1 MRNVEGKGWSEKV
14 VKWYFTLLLLFIV
27 LLISIVVTVGMGAV
41 SISYDRII
49 SMIFEKVGEAI
60 ASRSFEPFSAHLL
73 NSEENIFFN
82 IRLPRVIFGALV
94 GIALAVAGGVMQGV
108 FKNPMADPFI
118 LGISTGA
125 AVGAILGMTL
135 LASFGLGMRPLMA
148 FVGGVLTI
156 FIVYNIAKAGGKVA
170 IDTLLL
176 AGIAFGYFLYSLEWL
191 LLILFTDSPH
201 EILSWLIGY
210 LGNAQ
215 WEDVRYATI
224 PVLLGVFLTFIF
236 ARDLNAMLLGD
247 ETAHYLGIGVERV
260 KKILLVI
267 ASMITAITVA
277 FSGIIG
283 FVGLIIPHIT
293 RIIVGPDHRILLPA
307 CALFGA
313 IFVIWTDTLA
323 RTLLAPS
330 EIPVGVI
337 TPLFGAPLF
346 IYLLVTKKGSR

>member
-1 MRNVEGKGWSEKV
+1 MRKRKYRVWSEKV
-14 VKWYFTLLLLFIV
+14 AKWYLTLLLLFIV
-27 LLISIVVTVGMGAV
+27 LLVSIVITVGMGAV
-41 SISYDRII
+41 AIPYDRIL
-49 SMIFEKVGEAI
+49 SMIIDKVGEAI
-60 ASRSFEPFSAHLL
+60 RSGSLEPFSVQSLS
-73 NSEENIFFN
+73 SEENIFFN
-82 IRLPRVIFGALV
+82 IRLPRVLFGVLV

-125 AVGAILGMTL
+125 AVGAIIGMTL
-135 LASFGLGMRPLMA
+135 FASLGPGMRPLLA
-148 FVGGVLTI
+148 FIGGVLTI
-156 FIVYNIAKAGGKVA
+156 FIVYNIARVGGKIA

-176 AGIAFGYFLYSLEWL
+176 AGIAFGYFLYSVEWL
-191 LLILFTDSPH
+191 LLIVVTDSPH

-215 WEDVRYATI
+215 WEDITYAVA
-224 PVLLGVFLTFIF
+224 PVLLGTFLTFMF

-260 KKILLVI
+260 KKILLVL
-267 ASMITAITVA
+267 ASLITAITVA
-277 FSGIIG
+277 FCGIIG

-293 RIIVGPDHRILLPA
+293 RLIVGPDHRILLPS

-346 IYLLVTKKGSR
+346 IYLLVTRRKT